1 MMALI
6 EWRDDFKIG
15 IASVDHEHEE
25 MIRLINEAHAR
36 LQADA
41 PAEEIEAFLGE
52 VFTQIAAHFALE
64 ESVMRTRGYVQ
75 YADHKADHERLLD
88 ALRDIMDT
96 FEAGD
101 FDGLSEDLS
110 LRLRDWFV
118 DHFKS
123 KDARLH
129 KILGVF

>member
-6 EWRDDFKIG
+6 EWRDDFRLG

-36 LQADA
+36 LEADA
-41 PAEEIEAFLGE
+41 PAREIEEFLGE
-52 VFTQIAAHFALE
+52 VYAQIAAHFALE
-64 ESVMRTRGYVQ
+64 ESVMRNRGYDE
-75 YADHKADHERLLD
+75 YDAHKADHERLLD
-88 ALRDIMDT
+88 GIREIMDS

-101 FDGLSEDLS
+101 YDGLSEELS

-118 DHFKS
+118 DHFKT
-123 KDARLH
+123 KDSRLH
-129 KILGVF
+129 KKLGVF

>member
-1 MMALI
+1 M
-6 EWRDDFKIG
+6 R
-15 IASVDHEHEE
+15 
-25 MIRLINEAHAR
+25 IRAY
-36 LQADA
+36 D
-41 PAEEIEAFLGE
+41 
-52 VFTQIAAHFALE
+52 
-64 ESVMRTRGYVQ
+64 Q

-88 ALRDIMDT
+88 SLRDIMDT

-101 FDGLSEDLS
+101 FDGLSEDLG

-129 KILGVF
+129 KMLGVF